1 MSIQRGDIGHVPRH
15 RAAGPAT
22 RMLRKVR
29 WLRITHPRQST
40 PVTTD
45 LDAACRAAPITK

>member
-1 MSIQRGDIGHVPRH
+1 MMNQRAGHVARH

-29 WLRITHPRQST
+29 WLRATRPRPSAPADLLLEAADRATT
-40 PVTTD
+40 PTT
-45 LDAACRAAPITK
+45 R